1 MKILL
6 IGEVTGNT
14 GPSNVHKS
22 LVEYWPSC
30 DSIRPLYSK
39 SKISKLYEAISEG
52 LKSDVI
58 VSCGAG
64 WTDIIAHRVL
74 SAFGKPVIC
83 FNHGYVPFEN
93 EINGLGYS
101 DRTVKAIIKH
111 LRTADLIV
119 ANSSL
124 QENFVK
130 KQLSE
135 CSDKVKHVCL
145 GVKRFKQCSFE
156 GQRENIVAVSGGTR
170 PIKANEIVAKAVSIL
185 RDRGVD
191 CSLRV
196 YGRRYSDNSSLD
208 NLMTSA
214 DGEYRGQVAS
224 DQFVNEL
231 RECSVFVMNSRHEP
245 FGLSALDAI
254 EAGCSLLLSTNC
266 GIAEVMSIQGPDVV
280 ENCEDPIEVA
290 DKIEGLLR
298 APNSKRLF
306 DSIDFDECSWTKTAE
321 TLRNYCAEVL
331 G

>member
-1 MKILL
+1 MKVLL
-6 IGEVTGNT
+6 VGEVSGNT

-30 DSIRPLYSK
+30 DSIQPLYSK
-39 SKISKLYEAISEG
+39 NKIAKLFEAIFKG

-58 VSCGAG
+58 ISCGAG
-64 WTDIIAHRVL
+64 WTDIIAHRLL
-74 SAFGKPVIC
+74 SVFGKPVIC
-83 FNHGYVPFEN
+83 FIHGYVPFEN

-101 DRTVKAIIKH
+101 ERTVKAIIEH

-130 KQLSE
+130 KQLTE
-135 CSDKVKHVCL
+135 CSDRVKHVCL
-145 GVKRFKQCSFE
+145 GVKRFKQCCFDD
-156 GQRENIVAVSGGTR
+156 QRENIIAVSGGTR
-170 PIKANEIVAKAVSIL
+170 PIKANEMVAKAVSIL

-191 CSLRV
+191 CSFRV
-196 YGRRYSDNSSLD
+196 YGRRYSDNASLD
-208 NLMTSA
+208 DLMVLA
-214 DGEYRGQVAS
+214 NGEYRGQVAS

-231 RECSVFVMNSRHEP
+231 RECSVFVMNSRHES

-254 EAGCSLLLSTNC
+254 EAGCSLLLSANC
-266 GIAEVMSIQGPDVV
+266 GIAEVMSIQESDVV
-280 ENCEDPIEVA
+280 NNCEDPIEVA
-290 DKIEGLLR
+290 DKIEGLLQ

-306 DSIDFDECSWTKTAE
+306 DSIDFDECSWAKTAE

>member
-6 IGEVTGNT
+6 IGGVTGNT

-30 DSIRPLYSK
+30 DSIQPLYSK
-39 SKISKLYEAISEG
+39 HKIAKLFEAFSKG

-58 VSCGAG
+58 ISCGAG
-64 WTDIIAHRVL
+64 WTDIIAHWLL

-101 DRTVKAIIKH
+101 DRTVKAIIEH

-119 ANSSL
+119 ANSPL

-130 KQLSE
+130 KQLPE
-135 CSDKVKHVCL
+135 CSDRVKHACL
-145 GVKRFKQCSFE
+145 GVNRFKQCCFE
-156 GQRENIVAVSGGTR
+156 DQRENIVAVSGGTR
-170 PIKANEIVAKAVSIL
+170 PIKANEVVAKAVSIL

-191 CSLRV
+191 CSFRV
-196 YGRRYSDNSSLD
+196 YGRRYSDNASLD
-208 NLMTSA
+208 DLMVLA
-214 DGEYRGQVAS
+214 NGEYRGQVAS

-231 RECSVFVMNSRHEP
+231 RECSVFVMNSRHES

-254 EAGCSLLLSTNC
+254 EAGCSLLLSANC
-266 GIAEVMSIQGPDVV
+266 GIAEVMSIQESDVV
-280 ENCEDPIEVA
+280 NNCEDPFEVA
-290 DKIEGLLR
+290 DKIEGLLQ
-298 APNSKRLF
+298 APNSRRLF
-306 DSIDFDECSWTKTAE
+306 DSIDFDECSWAKTAE
-321 TLRNYCAEVL
+321 TLRNYCVEVL

>member
-1 MKILL
+1 MKVLL
-6 IGEVTGNT
+6 VGEVTGNT

-30 DSIRPLYSK
+30 DSIQPLYSK
-39 SKISKLYEAISEG
+39 NKIAKLFEAIFKG

-58 VSCGAG
+58 ISCGAG
-64 WTDIIAHRVL
+64 WTDIIAHRLL
-74 SAFGKPVIC
+74 SVFGKPVIC

-101 DRTVKAIIKH
+101 DRTVKAIIEH

-130 KQLSE
+130 KQLPE
-135 CSDKVKHVCL
+135 CSDRVKHVCL
-145 GVKRFKQCSFE
+145 GVKRFKQCCFDD
-156 GQRENIVAVSGGTR
+156 QRENIIAVSGGTR
-170 PIKANEIVAKAVSIL
+170 PIKANEMVAKAVSIL

-191 CSLRV
+191 CSFRV
-196 YGRRYSDNSSLD
+196 YGRRYSDNASLD
-208 NLMTSA
+208 DLMVLA
-214 DGEYRGQVAS
+214 NGEYRGQVAS

-254 EAGCSLLLSTNC
+254 EAGCSLLLSANC
-266 GIAEVMSIQGPDVV
+266 GIAEVMSIQESDVV
-280 ENCEDPIEVA
+280 NNCEDPIEVA
-290 DKIEGLLR
+290 DKIEGLLQ

-306 DSIDFDECSWTKTAE
+306 DSIDFDECSWAKTAE